1 MGVTAL
7 RFGTH
12 YCGQM
17 GAGGRKLSGVRI
29 MKREF
34 EARPRS
40 HRTGRPLARVC
51 ARLLFAALAM
61 RLSYGNAQTP
71 VAAAAASDA
80 PVVEIADGKLRG
92 LLFGSG
98 LVFKGIPF
106 ASPPTGDLRWREPQP
121 VVPWS
126 GVRDATRSGSSCT
139 QSTSG
144 LNDFLAPLAQAY
156 GARYVGEPVQSSEDC
171 LYLNV
176 WMPVGPPGNPLPVM
190 VWLHGGANI
199 AGSGSQS
206 TYDGVGLVSHGV
218 VLVTVNYRLGVFG
231 AFSHP
236 ELTAESPHHS
246 SGNYGLLDQ
255 LAALQWVRRNIS
267 RFGGDPDNVTL
278 FGESAGAIDA
288 ALLMTSPL
296 SKGLFKRVISES
308 GPAFGTGRPLAEAE
322 AAGAAVGKA
331 APGRSDSTL
340 QNLRALPAAQVVE
353 LADKVLKAQFPAV
366 AGALIVDGWVL
377 PRSPQRAF
385 VQGALA
391 KIDLLIGLNGR
402 ELSAFRLGGAARAA
416 AAAKE
421 KPAVNPNPATKT
433 DSGSGSGQS
442 LAKLT
447 DAMAPLYGGW
457 TYPALAWYLGKVI
470 IHRDA
475 GIDQAGND
483 VAVACPVGAMA
494 TLVRAAGQK
503 AYVYRF
509 ERAVPGQGAAA
520 LGAFHSLE
528 IPYVFNAFQDSA
540 WRWLPFRD
548 ADSRLSAAL
557 EAYWTQFARTGNPNV
572 TGFPQW
578 PAWNNDAEPFLE
590 IDAAGDIAAQG
601 DFSPIFCHLAPDRL
615 RDRLN

>member
-1 MGVTAL
+1 
-7 RFGTH
+7 
-12 YCGQM
+12 
-17 GAGGRKLSGVRI
+17 
-29 MKREF
+29 
-34 EARPRS
+34 
-40 HRTGRPLARVC
+40 
-51 ARLLFAALAM
+51 M
-61 RLSYGNAQTP
+61 RLSHGNAQTP
-71 VAAAAASDA
+71 VAATATGDA
-80 PVVEIADGKLRG
+80 PVVEIADGKLHG
-92 LLFGSG
+92 LFYGSS

-176 WMPVGPPGNPLPVM
+176 WMPAGPPRNPLPVM
-190 VWLHGGANI
+190 VWLHGGANV

-206 TYDGVGLVSHGV
+206 TYDGGGLVSHGV
-218 VLVTVNYRLGVFG
+218 LLVTVNYRLGVFG
-231 AFSHP
+231 SFSHP

-255 LAALQWVRRNIS
+255 LAALQWVRKNIS

-331 APGRSDSTL
+331 APGGFASTL

-366 AGALIVDGWVL
+366 AGALILDGWVL
-377 PRSPQRAF
+377 PRSTQQAF
-385 VQGALA
+385 VKGALA
-391 KIDLLIGLNGR
+391 KTDLLIGLNGR
-402 ELSAFRLGGAARAA
+402 ELSAFRVGGAARAA

-421 KPAVNPNPATKT
+421 SPAVKPATKT
-433 DSGSGSGQS
+433 DSGDGTGQTI
-442 LAKLT
+442 AKLT

-457 TYPALAWYLGKVI
+457 TYAALAWYFGKII

-483 VAVACPVGAMA
+483 VVVACPVGAMA

-509 ERAVPGQGAAA
+509 ERAVPGQGAAT

-528 IPYVFNAFQDSA
+528 IPYVFHAFQDSA
-540 WRWLPFRD
+540 WRWLPFGD

-572 TGFPQW
+572 VGFPQW

-590 IDAAGDIAAQG
+590 IDAAGDIVAQR
-601 DFSPIFCHLAPDRL
+601 DFSPIFCHLSSQRL
-615 RDRLN
+615 RDRLNRD